1 MTSENIGRYKIKDE
15 IGRGGMATVY
25 RAVDPNFERE
35 VAIKI
40 LPRAFL
46 HDELF
51 RARFEREA
59 KTIAALEHGSIV
71 PVYDFGEED
80 EQPYIVMRMMHG
92 GSLGDKLEEGAIPL
106 ERSVEILS
114 QLAPALDAAH
124 RQGIIHRDLKPGNI
138 LFDRYDNAYLSDFG
152 IARLTEASHTL
163 TGESVLGTPAYM
175 SPEQVQGDKEID
187 GRSDLY
193 ALGIVFYQM
202 LTGSVP
208 YQATTPAKVMM
219 MHVLEPVPD
228 LTGFLENLP
237 PSLELWFSKVL
248 AKDPED
254 RFANGAEM
262 LEALKAVLEGE
273 SHPTLQQ
280 VSKSVGGQTAVS
292 TPRPDTVYPDVERS
306 QERAEKPKTRKR
318 PVWLLGVLGALLVFS
333 LAGIGYLVLK
343 SDGPLNIMA
352 YGQDPTE
359 EATKDAFIATAV
371 QLTAAAFNQDT
382 TDEPTETVEQAA
394 AEATATLDVT
404 PEEATEAPAGS
415 TDIPPTSTPTEEAP
429 AAPVVGGADKIAFL
443 NENEIWVMNVDGSDL
458 QQITDDGAEKHD
470 LSWDPRGDRLYYISG
485 RCIWHANAESGELG
499 HVACFETARFLD
511 AFVVSPDAE
520 QVAISLNRELYLVPF
535 DMDLLKQARYR
546 TDLQEMSECE
556 AFSPWM
562 NPDGSARSV
571 LGMKWTSTKEKISV
585 LLLSNQGGIQ
595 GEVVQILNI
604 GDCDQQPDRLDEFPS
619 TRFTIDNYEQ
629 APFLQNYTY
638 DGGYLY
644 ALTSYIRNDGYGD
657 LYIYNADLK
666 KANVLA
672 NPIDGQCCY
681 RDPHFSP
688 DGRYLIF
695 AYQPFDIGATADLY
709 LIPYATVGTGARY
722 EPIPLPENFFS
733 DEKARPEPVLRPVSE

>member
-1 MTSENIGRYKIKDE
+1 
-15 IGRGGMATVY
+15 
-25 RAVDPNFERE
+25 
-35 VAIKI
+35 
-40 LPRAFL
+40 
-46 HDELF
+46 
-51 RARFEREA
+51 
-59 KTIAALEHGSIV
+59 
-71 PVYDFGEED
+71 
-80 EQPYIVMRMMHG
+80 
-92 GSLGDKLEEGAIPL
+92 
-106 ERSVEILS
+106 
-114 QLAPALDAAH
+114 
-124 RQGIIHRDLKPGNI
+124 
-138 LFDRYDNAYLSDFG
+138 
-152 IARLTEASHTL
+152 
-163 TGESVLGTPAYM
+163 
-175 SPEQVQGDKEID
+175 
-187 GRSDLY
+187 
-193 ALGIVFYQM
+193 
-202 LTGSVP
+202 
-208 YQATTPAKVMM
+208 
-219 MHVLEPVPD
+219 
-228 LTGFLENLP
+228 
-237 PSLELWFSKVL
+237 
-248 AKDPED
+248 
-254 RFANGAEM
+254 
-262 LEALKAVLEGE
+262 
-273 SHPTLQQ
+273 
-280 VSKSVGGQTAVS
+280 
-292 TPRPDTVYPDVERS
+292 
-306 QERAEKPKTRKR
+306 
-318 PVWLLGVLGALLVFS
+318 
-333 LAGIGYLVLK
+333 
-343 SDGPLNIMA
+343 
-352 YGQDPTE
+352 
-359 EATKDAFIATAV
+359 
-371 QLTAAAFNQDT
+371 
-382 TDEPTETVEQAA
+382 
-394 AEATATLDVT
+394 
-404 PEEATEAPAGS
+404 
-415 TDIPPTSTPTEEAP
+415 
-429 AAPVVGGADKIAFL
+429 
-443 NENEIWVMNVDGSDL
+443 
-458 QQITDDGAEKHD
+458 
-470 LSWDPRGDRLYYISG
+470 
-485 RCIWHANAESGELG
+485 LG
-499 HVACFETARFLD
+499 HVACFETARFFD